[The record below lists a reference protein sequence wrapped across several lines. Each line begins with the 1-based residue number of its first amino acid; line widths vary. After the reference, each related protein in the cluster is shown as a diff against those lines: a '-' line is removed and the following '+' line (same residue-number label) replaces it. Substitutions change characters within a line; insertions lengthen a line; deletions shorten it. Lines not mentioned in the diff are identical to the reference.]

1 MKKVG
6 VLGGLGPKATVYFMD
21 MIISATNALKDQ
33 DHIDMIVFNHA
44 SIPDRTSYILDK
56 SNDNPIPYLIDDAN
70 KLQELGC
77 DFLVMPCNTSH
88 FMYDEINESVNIPL
102 INMPKEVCEIINN
115 NKRIKKV
122 GIMATLGTLQAK
134 VYEKYLEKEIYYPD
148 EVTNLEVM
156 DLIYNKVKKGLSVS
170 KKEFYKVLDKYFEH
184 DCDIV
189 IMGCTELSVIVRDN
203 DLYSDNRL
211 IDSLKVL
218 VDKTVFLAKEE
229 E

>member
-33 DHIDMIVFNHA
+33 DHIDMMVFNHA

-115 NKRIKKV
+115 NKQIKKV